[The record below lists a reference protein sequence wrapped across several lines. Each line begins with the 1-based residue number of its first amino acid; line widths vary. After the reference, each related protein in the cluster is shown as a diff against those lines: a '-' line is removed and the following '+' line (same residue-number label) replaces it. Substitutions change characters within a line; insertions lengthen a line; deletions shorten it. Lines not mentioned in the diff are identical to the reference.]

1 MNFLVDEGVDRQI
14 VDKLRQDGHSV
25 LYIAEMAPGITDDEV
40 LEIANEQGALLLTS
54 DKDFGELVYRQGR
67 LTSGVILIR
76 LAGLSPIR
84 KAEIV
89 TSAID
94 QHSKDLPNA
103 FAVVT
108 PATVRIRRANN

>member
-25 LYIAEMAPGITDDEV
+25 LYIAEMAPGIGDDEV
-40 LEIANEQGALLLTS
+40 LEMANEQGASLLTS

-67 LTSGVILIR
+67 LTAGVILIR
-76 LAGLSPIR
+76 LSGLSPIR

-89 TSAID
+89 GSAIG
-94 QHSKDLPNA
+94 QHSEELSTA

-108 PATVRIRRANN
+108 PATVRIRRANY

>member
-25 LYIAEMAPGITDDEV
+25 LYIAEMAPGIGDDEV
-40 LEIANEQGALLLTS
+40 LEMANEQGASLLTS

-89 TSAID
+89 GSAIG
-94 QHSKDLPNA
+94 QHSEELSTA

-108 PATVRIRRANN
+108 PATVRIRRAKD

>member
-25 LYIAEMAPGITDDEV
+25 LYIAEMAPGIGDDEV
-40 LEIANEQGALLLTS
+40 LEMANEQGALLLTS

-67 LTSGVILIR
+67 LTAGVILIR

-84 KAEIV
+84 KAKIV
-89 TSAID
+89 GSAIG
-94 QHSKDLPNA
+94 QHSEELSTA

-108 PATVRIRRANN
+108 PATVRIRRAKD

>member
-14 VDKLRQDGHSV
+14 VEKLRQDGHSV
-25 LYIAEMAPGITDDEV
+25 LYIAEMAPGIGDDEV
-40 LEIANEQGALLLTS
+40 LAIANEKGALLLTS

-67 LTSGVILIR
+67 LTPGVILIR
-76 LAGLSPIR
+76 LAGLSPIQ

-89 TSAID
+89 TSAIG
-94 QHSKDLPNA
+94 QHSDEVSSA

-108 PATVRIRRANN
+108 PAAVRIRRANN

>member
-25 LYIAEMAPGITDDEV
+25 LCIAEMAPGIGDDEV
-40 LEIANEQGALLLTS
+40 LEMANEQGASLLTS

-67 LTSGVILIR
+67 LTAGVILIR

-89 TSAID
+89 GSAIG
-94 QHSKDLPNA
+94 QHSEELSTA

-108 PATVRIRRANN
+108 PATVRIRRAKD

>member
-14 VDKLRQDGHSV
+14 VDKLSQDGHSV
-25 LYIAEMAPGITDDEV
+25 LYIAEMAPGIADDEV

-54 DKDFGELVYRQGR
+54 DKDFGELVYRQQR
-67 LTSGVILIR
+67 VTSGVILIR

-89 TSAID
+89 TSAIG
-94 QHSKDLPNA
+94 QHSEELSSA
-103 FAVVT
+103 FSVVT
-108 PATVRIRRANN
+108 PATVRIRRANY

>member
-25 LYIAEMAPGITDDEV
+25 LYIAEMAPGIEDDEV
-40 LEIANEQGALLLTS
+40 LEMANEQGALLLTS

-89 TSAID
+89 GSAIG
-94 QHSKDLPNA
+94 QHSEELLSA

-108 PATVRIRRANN
+108 PATVRIRRASN

>member
-14 VDKLRQDGHSV
+14 VDKLRQDGHAV
-25 LYIAEMAPGITDDEV
+25 LYIAEMAPGIADDEV
-40 LEIANEQGALLLTS
+40 LEIANEKGALLLTS

-67 LTSGVILIR
+67 LMSGVILVR

-89 TSAID
+89 ASAIG
-94 QHSKDLPNA
+94 QHSDELSSA

-108 PATVRIRRANN
+108 PTTVRIRRAKD

>member
-25 LYIAEMAPGITDDEV
+25 LYIAEMAPGIGDDEV
-40 LEIANEQGALLLTS
+40 LEMANEQGASLLTS

-67 LTSGVILIR
+67 LTAGVILIR

-89 TSAID
+89 GSAIG
-94 QHSKDLPNA
+94 QHSEELSTA

-108 PATVRIRRANN
+108 PATVRIRRAKD

>member
-14 VDKLRQDGHSV
+14 VDKLRQDGHSA
-25 LYIAEMAPGITDDEV
+25 LYIAEMAPGIGDDEV
-40 LEIANEQGALLLTS
+40 LEMANEQGALLLTS

-76 LAGLSPIR
+76 LAGLPSIR

-94 QHSKDLPNA
+94 QHSKELPNA

-108 PATVRIRRANN
+108 PATVRIRRTND

>member
-25 LYIAEMAPGITDDEV
+25 LYIAEMSPGIADDEV
-40 LEIANEQGALLLTS
+40 LDMANAQGALLLTS

-89 TSAID
+89 GSAIG
-94 QHSKDLPNA
+94 QHSEELSSA
-103 FAVVT
+103 FIVL
-108 PATVRIRRANN
+108 

>member
-1 MNFLVDEGVDRQI
+1 
-14 VDKLRQDGHSV
+14 
-25 LYIAEMAPGITDDEV
+25 
-40 LEIANEQGALLLTS
+40 
-54 DKDFGELVYRQGR
+54 VYRQGR

-89 TSAID
+89 GSAIG
-94 QHSKDLPNA
+94 QHSEELSTA

-108 PATVRIRRANN
+108 PATVRIRRAKD

>member
-25 LYIAEMAPGITDDEV
+25 LYIAEMAPGIGDDEV
-40 LEIANEQGALLLTS
+40 LEMANEQGALLLTS

-89 TSAID
+89 GSAIG
-94 QHSKDLPNA
+94 QHSEELSSA

-108 PATVRIRRANN
+108 PATVRIRRAKD